1 MCLFAL
7 IIFGRIKMC
16 FNIKSSFFI
25 QTIKNSDPTWRD
37 TDSSCDAEPKILKI
51 SVHKFNTIR
60 HFSYRT
66 EFGIRKLKFLK
77 ILTLKMFEMINVT
90 HKHTWKWCSKILV
103 TVTIEVKYF
112 SLNILTKS
120 RARCAESWG

>member
-16 FNIKSSFFI
+16 CNIKSSFFI

-37 TDSSCDAEPKILKI
+37 IDSSCDAEPKILKI

-90 HKHTWKWCSKILV
+90 HKHTWK
-103 TVTIEVKYF
+103 
-112 SLNILTKS
+112 
-120 RARCAESWG
+120 